1 MGLVSTVIFFPS
13 HNAVALLKKSSW
25 FGQNFYSIATFNLV
39 APFFFIIVPPVLF
52 VIIGLAVDL
61 EQYAVY
67 DENNLLEL

>member
-1 MGLVSTVIFFPS
+1 MCTEFRL
-13 HNAVALLKKSSW
+13 
-25 FGQNFYSIATFNLV
+25 NLV

-67 DENNLLEL
+67 DENNSLEL